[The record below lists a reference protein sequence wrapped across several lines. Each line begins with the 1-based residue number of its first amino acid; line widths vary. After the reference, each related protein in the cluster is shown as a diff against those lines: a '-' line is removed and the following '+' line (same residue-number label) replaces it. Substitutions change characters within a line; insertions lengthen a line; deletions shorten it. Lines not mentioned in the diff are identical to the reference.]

1 MRHRLPFGLR
11 VMTGILAVVLLV
23 VAIPVSRIEVCAEGE
38 TAAQEKPEKEKTE
51 EEKAEDAYQKELEA
65 VYNLPVQSNELKG

>member
-51 EEKAEDAYQKELEA
+51 EEKPRMRIRKSWKQFIIFRYSRM
-65 VYNLPVQSNELKG
+65 N